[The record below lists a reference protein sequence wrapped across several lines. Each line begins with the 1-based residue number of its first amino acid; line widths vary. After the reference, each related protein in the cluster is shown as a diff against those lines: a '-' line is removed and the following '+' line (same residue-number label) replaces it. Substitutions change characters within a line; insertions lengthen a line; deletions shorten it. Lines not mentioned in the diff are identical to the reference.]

1 MSDRPDLIQEP
12 WKITGAGLFMRSK
25 GKNMTGGR
33 RKRDCVFV
41 AGGGTRVYLKNS
53 AQVKLLAGLETS
65 LSFLTCPYGQSDQS
79 P

>member
-41 AGGGTRVYLKNS
+41 GGGVGNEGLPEE
-53 AQVKLLAGLETS
+53 QCAG
-65 LSFLTCPYGQSDQS
+65 
-79 P
+79 